1 MKNSPRPLRDLRL
14 LLACLVSVFVPVA
27 GAATEVFCSAKTTPL
42 AIAWDIPEITAGG
55 VPAVSGA
62 LTIRALAPIPR
73 LRVEWMPNAAL
84 GIAAATTEAALPV
97 PGAQRAWPLAI
108 RIPAAGA
115 RESLAVRVTALDAAG
130 AETWTGTFPL
140 QVLAAEEASYVSAAS
155 MAVLEAGRLHRLA
168 AADPG
173 RQAEFVAARDRLTT
187 LRQTVVFEPT
197 ATASTR
203 SAAEA
208 SKPTENLTIRGRYQW
223 RDIAKSADTK
233 FSQGTGALYP
243 VMGLRIEAYDKADLF
258 KRVIGTAT
266 TANDGTF
273 TLSVVRNAVDA
284 TTAAFTLVLR
294 AETKAPRFEVKTN
307 GIFGFLGSSY
317 THEFEL
323 AGITDQR
330 SVDANAARLQVV
342 FENAVADET
351 TRQKNRAFAVYSA
364 MSFAAVAVGRTAGLT
379 TTPNWSVLFPR
390 PSSETA
396 SVYDPLFSE
405 LQILETDYADFDVLL
420 HEFGHML
427 QHKQT
432 LLSNSTG
439 GRHSLN
445 EDLIVRYDKDV
456 GTRLAWSEG
465 MATGLGKLLE
475 VEGAATAAMAP
486 RFGDDTYDDF
496 EDASIRYSV
505 EFDDAAGA
513 ASEGNEVLIARI
525 LFDYADNLNSAEG
538 FDVST
543 RGLAA
548 LVTALKSARASR
560 LDGFWKNIAGS
571 GLVPNTGTTA
581 LTSISQTVLNEF
593 APLFA
598 YNRVAPLPVFP
609 AGAKDVPAT
618 GATIPFRWRGNV
630 NTVYAQQSFR
640 VLFLN
645 SAGRVVATS
654 DPVTRTSDEVT
665 ANVPRTLLT
674 TARTAVGAG
683 GTLMWTVVAV
693 DPVSGAPTGPYVG
706 PPLSLESSANVI
718 FVIDDTGSMSGEIA
732 SVRDGLLNV
741 INRLAS
747 ASTASTLQLI
757 TFKDDVTVR
766 SPTSDLSV
774 IRSQVSGLVAS
785 GGGDVAEASVQ
796 ALWEA
801 ARIIRMGGGGGTIFL
816 ATDAPPHPG
825 MSIPTTINALRS
837 AGARVNVIL
846 TQSGFSKPTDEPAQ
860 PELAGE
866 KAGGDGTG
874 TYIVAGAPVEL
885 SNLVPDA
892 AFSGSVD
899 AYGDIAAGTGGTLL
913 TMAKGD
919 LTRIR
924 SSVEN
929 LTVSGLLGGV
939 VQVLPRAAPAGAR
952 LSVVVQAQRSNFD
965 GRTSVVFS
973 RDVTVNSLSVTSPTE
988 VVADVTLAATAAAG
1002 DLTATMTTGAERI
1015 SGVNVFRIDPP
1026 STSARL
1032 VSVVPNAVS
1041 RGRQTT
1047 VRVRGYNTTFG
1058 PTTTLTFAGAGIT
1071 TRSARVLSPTEIEAT
1086 LDVAAAAERTFRTVS
1101 AGGLSLA
1108 EGLRV
1113 TSLEVASVG
1122 VVSAVAPAEIAA
1134 GATQT
1139 LAITGAGVGWNDASV
1154 VTFSGTGLTA
1164 GPVSVVGPGQL
1175 SVRVTAAGGATA
1187 GFRDVFVR
1195 TGETVV
1201 AGLQLVKVTGATNRL
1216 INLSTRGLV
1225 QAGGALAPGFVLS
1238 GTGTKQLL
1246 VRGVGPG
1253 LSPFGVR
1260 TALGDPRLDL
1270 FRGGVTAA
1278 LLSNDD
1284 WPGSATMAAA
1294 FAAAGAFPFAA
1305 GARDAALQAGLTNAN
1320 LGNYSVR
1327 LTPAVTGGNGVA
1339 LAEVY
1344 DTEGID
1350 APVRL
1355 INLSTLGFVGTSEN
1369 VLSAGFV
1376 VGGTGSKRLLVRAV
1390 GPGLAAFGVGGL
1402 LADPQL
1408 TILPA
1413 GQTTAV
1419 GANNDWGGTAE
1430 LKAAFTAAGAFG
1442 LTDGSRDAAVIVT
1455 VPVGAYTVLI
1465 SGVGETTGNALVEI
1479 YDLDP

>member
-1 MKNSPRPLRDLRL
+1 MKRFLHPLRDLWFLGL
-14 LLACLVSVFVPVA
+14 LVLSAGWPTA
-27 GAATEVFCSAKTTPL
+27 GAAAEVLCSAKHVPL
-42 AIAWDIPEITAGG
+42 AIAWEVPEITAGG
-55 VPAVSGA
+55 VTSVAGA
-62 LTIRALAPIPR
+62 LRVRALVPLPG
-73 LRVEWMPNAAL
+73 LRVEWAANGVL
-84 GIAAATTEAALPV
+84 DVARETVETPLLV
-97 PGAQRAWPLAI
+97 PGAERSVPFSLAI
-108 RIPAAGA
+108 PASGA
-115 RESLAVRVTALDAAG
+115 RESLVARVTALDAAG
-130 AETWTGTFPL
+130 AETWSGTFPL
-140 QVLAAEEASYVSAAS
+140 QVLAAEEGTYLSAAS
-155 MAVLEAGRLHRLA
+155 MATLEAGRLHRLA
-168 AADPG
+168 AGDPG
-173 RQAEFVAARDRLTT
+173 RLAEFAAARDRLAN
-187 LRQTVVFEPT
+187 LRQVAVFDPAPT
-197 ATASTR
+197 AAVR
-203 SAAEA
+203 AEA
-208 SKPTENLTIRGRYQW
+208 ESSKPTENLTIRGRYRW
-223 RDIAKSADTK
+223 RDIAKSADSK

-243 VMGLRIEAYDKADLF
+243 VMGLKIDAYDKADST

-273 TLSVVRNAVDA
+273 ALSVVRNAVDA
-284 TTAAFTLVLR
+284 TTASFTLVLR

-307 GIFGFLGSSY
+307 GILGFLGSTY

-330 SVDANAARLQVV
+330 SVDANASRLQVV

-364 MSFAAVAVGRTAGLT
+364 MSFAAAAVGRTAGLT
-379 TTPNWSVLFPR
+379 TTPNWTVLFPR

-396 SVYDPLFSE
+396 SVYSSLFSE
-405 LQILETDYADFDVLL
+405 LQILESDYADFDVLL

-439 GRHSLN
+439 GSHNLG

-475 VEGAATAAMAP
+475 AEGGATAAMAP

-496 EDASIRYSV
+496 EDSSIRYSV
-505 EFDDAAGA
+505 EFDDGNGA
-513 ASEGNEVLIARI
+513 ASEGNEVLVARI

-548 LVTALKSARASR
+548 LVTVLKSARASR
-560 LDGFWKNIAGS
+560 LDGFWKSIAGA
-571 GLVPNTGTTA
+571 GIVPNTGVTA
-581 LTSISQTVLNEF
+581 LTSLSQLVLNEY

-598 YNRVAPLPVFP
+598 YNRVAPLPLFP

-645 SAGRVVATS
+645 SAGRVVASS
-654 DPVTRTSDEVT
+654 DPVTRTSAEVT
-665 ANVPRTLLT
+665 ANVPRTVLT
-674 TARTAVGAG
+674 TARTAVGTG
-683 GTLMWTVVAV
+683 GTLMWTVAAI
-693 DPVSGAPTGPYVG
+693 DPVSGAATGAYVG
-706 PPLSLESSANVI
+706 PPLSLENSANVI

-747 ASTASTLQLI
+747 SSTASTLQLI

-801 ARIIRMGGGGGTIFL
+801 ARIIRMGGGGGTVFL

-846 TQSGFSKPTDEPAQ
+846 TQSSFSKPTDEPGQ
-860 PELAGE
+860 EELPGA

-874 TYIVAGAPVEL
+874 TYVVSGAPVEL
-885 SNLVPDA
+885 STLVPDA
-892 AFSGSVD
+892 AFTGSVD

-913 TMAKGD
+913 TMTKGD
-919 LTRIR
+919 VARIR

-939 VQVLPRAAPAGAR
+939 VQVLPRSAPAGAR
-952 LSVVVQAQRSNFD
+952 LTLVLQAQRSNFD
-965 GRTSVVFS
+965 SRTTVVFS
-973 RDVTVNSLSVTSPTE
+973 RDVTVNSVSVTSPTE
-988 VVADVTLAATAAAG
+988 VVADVTVPATAAAG

-1041 RGRQTT
+1041 RGRQTA
-1047 VRVRGYNTTFG
+1047 VRVRGYNTNFG
-1058 PTTTLTFAGAGIT
+1058 TTTSVALAGTGIT
-1071 TRSARVLSPTEIEAT
+1071 VRSVRVLSGTELEAT
-1086 LDVAAAAERTFRTVS
+1086 LDVTSAAERTFRTVS
-1101 AGGLSLA
+1101 AGGLSLT

-1113 TSLEVASVG
+1113 TSLEVGSVG
-1122 VVSAVAPAEIAA
+1122 VVSAVSPGEIPA
-1134 GATQT
+1134 GAAQT
-1139 LAITGAGVGWNDASV
+1139 LTLSGAGVGWNDSSV

-1175 SVRVTAAGGATA
+1175 SVRVTAAGGATS

-1201 AGLQLVKVTGATNRL
+1201 AGLQLVKVVGASNRL

-1225 QAGGALAPGFVLS
+1225 QTGGALAPGFVLS

-1270 FRGGVTAA
+1270 FRGGVSAA
-1278 LLSNDD
+1278 LISNDD
-1284 WPGSATMAAA
+1284 WPGSAAMTAA
-1294 FAAAGAFPFAA
+1294 FAAAGAFPFSV
-1305 GARDAALQAGLTNAN
+1305 GARDAALQAGLANTN

-1327 LTPAVTGGNGVA
+1327 LTPAVTGGGGVA

-1344 DTEGID
+1344 DSEGLD

-1376 VGGTGSKRLLVRAV
+1376 IGGTGTKRLLVRAV

-1408 TILPA
+1408 SVLPA
-1413 GQTTAV
+1413 GQAV
-1419 GANNDWGGTAE
+1419 PVAANNDWGGTTA
-1430 LKAAFTAAGAFG
+1430 LKAAFAAAGAFE
-1442 LTDGSRDAAVIVT
+1442 LADGSRDAAVIVT
-1455 VPVGAYTVLI
+1455 VPAGAYTVLI
-1465 SGVGETTGNALVEI
+1465 SGVGETTGTALVEI